1 MHRRVAL
8 AAVAWV
14 AGLVGV
20 RVGLAPPELCE
31 TPTVAEVSASA
42 DAAADWAIRGIDDE
56 GRFLY
61 GYRRDDGT
69 VSAGYNLVRHAGM
82 TNALYQYVLAGHPE
96 ALGPADASLE
106 ALLALS
112 IDRDDWSAIA
122 EPNGQAKLGTVGLLV
137 PALVHRRD
145 ATGDERHDELIR
157 RYGRFIVAQQ
167 EGSGAILNRW
177 DPDLD
182 GPIPGEYGR
191 FATGEAFWALAM
203 LDRRFP
209 DEGWREPLLRTAD
222 YLALERDEAEGE
234 FLRNPDHWA
243 AYGFAEMA
251 REGGPGL
258 EEHHVDYVRAL
269 TGAFGVMARYE
280 SQRSGTGLTL
290 LLRGDTA
297 LGAGVGAMG
306 EGLAGL
312 WNASLLVDDLSDRS
326 DRLADRLTCTADLL
340 VERQV
345 DEVEA
350 AEAPDPALAL
360 GAWFADDYTQVDDQ
374 QHTLSAL
381 LFAEE
386 ALMWMEE
393 RR

>member
-14 AGLVGV
+14 AGLAGV
-20 RVGLAPPELCE
+20 RVGLTPPELCE
-31 TPTVAEVSASA
+31 VPTRTEVAEAA
-42 DAAADWAIRGIDDE
+42 DAAAEWAIRGLDGD

-61 GYRRDDGT
+61 GYSRDDGT
-69 VSAGYNLVRHAGM
+69 VNAAYNLVRHAGM

-96 ALGPADASLE
+96 ALEPADASLE
-106 ALLALS
+106 ALLALVVE
-112 IDRDDWSAIA
+112 RDDWSAVV

-145 ATGDERHDELIR
+145 ATGDTSYDEEIR

-167 EGSGAILNRW
+167 ESSGAILNRW
-177 DPDLD
+177 DPELD
-182 GPIPGEYGR
+182 GPVPGEYGR

-209 DEGWREPLLRTAD
+209 DEGWREPLLLTAD
-222 YLALERDEAEGE
+222 YLALERDDAEGE

-258 EEHHVDYVRAL
+258 EDHHVDYVRAL
-269 TGAFGVMARYE
+269 SGAFGVMARYE

-290 LLRGDTA
+290 LLRGNTA

-312 WNASLLVDDLSDRS
+312 
-326 DRLADRLTCTADLL
+326 
-340 VERQV
+340 
-345 DEVEA
+345 
-350 AEAPDPALAL
+350 
-360 GAWFADDYTQVDDQ
+360 
-374 QHTLSAL
+374 
-381 LFAEE
+381 
-386 ALMWMEE
+386 
-393 RR
+393 